1 MESSRFSGNRTE
13 ILKLPHHC
21 GRAVVYSRTV
31 VRTLALCVV
40 LSITSGSSQAQSNIA
55 LAELPITLVDG
66 YVFLKGRINQSVE
79 LDFLFDTGCTE
90 PVVDSATAVHLG
102 LATRIQ
108 SRTSGQGAY
117 LEAMIDDA
125 SLTFG
130 GFALEPRRLLSRS
143 NDLLERRYGV
153 NVDVVIGA
161 DLLRDFVIE
170 VDYDRRRLLVYESE
184 GYSHDGRGVS
194 VPINANPYISTLNA
208 ELFLGEGESVRG
220 RFLIDT
226 GAGLPL
232 ALNTPFVNQHN
243 LVGRFGA
250 PEMEYRLAANGV
262 EMLSYPGRIP
272 GFRIGDHEFANMPV
286 LLSQTLEGPL
296 SPGAIAG
303 IVGNRVWRKFN
314 TVFDYGRN
322 AIYLEP
328 NGFFD
333 EAFEVDC
340 SGLGFEKSTN
350 GRLVVTRVLAN
361 SPADSSGLLVGDE
374 IEFLN
379 GRHIS
384 TYTMSDVREFLN
396 RSGKTVTLR
405 VGRGSTVLDFSL
417 QLRALY

>member
-1 MESSRFSGNRTE
+1 M
-13 ILKLPHHC
+13 PH
-21 GRAVVYSRTV
+21 RVRDFVDLSRTI
-31 VRTLALCVV
+31 VRTLVLCVA
-40 LSITSGSSQAQSNIA
+40 LIITSRSSQAQSIIA

-79 LDFLFDTGCTE
+79 LDVLFDTGCTD
-90 PVVDSATAVHLG
+90 PVVDSATAAQLG
-102 LATRIQ
+102 LATRLQ

-117 LEAMIDDA
+117 LEAVVDDA

-130 GFALEPRRLLSRS
+130 GFTLEPRRLLSRS
-143 NDLLERRYGV
+143 NDLLERRYGA
-153 NVDVVIGA
+153 NVDLVIGA

-170 VDYDRRRLLVYESE
+170 VDYDRRRLLVYESD
-184 GYSHDGRGVS
+184 GYSYDGRGVRAT
-194 VPINANPYISTLNA
+194 INANPYISTLNA
-208 ELFLGEGESVRG
+208 ELSFGEGESVRG

-226 GAGLPL
+226 GAGVSL
-232 ALNTPFVNQHN
+232 ALNTPFVNKHD

-250 PEMEYRLAANGV
+250 PQIEYRLAAYGV

-314 TVFDYGRN
+314 TVFDYRHN
-322 AIYLEP
+322 TIYLEP
-328 NGFFD
+328 NGFFE

-340 SGLGFEKSTN
+340 SGLGIEKDTD

-379 GRHIS
+379 GRQIS
-384 TYTMSDVREFLN
+384 TYTIRDVRGFLN
-396 RSGKTVTLR
+396 RSGETVTLR
-405 VGRGSTVLDFSL
+405 VGRGNIVLNLSL
-417 QLRALY
+417 RLRALY